1 MKQSSIHSDFWLDE
15 FDDFDSTVAVDS
27 TTRLIRLNM
36 SRRAV
41 ANFVSI
47 LTGKNIPVLFNDNG
61 DNMTDGN
68 VVYLSSDI
76 GDPEDFDSLVGL
88 ALHEGSHVLL
98 SDFRLVVDLWQNIPR
113 SLYNIAEPKGF
124 SKTDVA
130 SFLKTILNVIED
142 RYIDQF
148 VYTNAP
154 GYRGYYL
161 ALYDK
166 FFNNKN
172 IDMMLKSQMYR
183 SSTLQSYESRLI
195 NLTNPNTDL
204 DALPEFR
211 KIAELISIS
220 TINRLKTP
228 QDRLDLAIKV
238 CELIYTN
245 IDSDQQKMENG
256 NSKDENS
263 KNDEGGTT
271 LVIGSD
277 EPNGKSSSSSD
288 SAESIIGGLTTSVV
302 SPNSNSEDV
311 TKKANEQS
319 GVSKNKRESI
329 DRALKKQKI
338 FVLGNIKKSKI
349 SATENRILAS
359 LDNAGVTI
367 VNVGTNIADDNSPTP
382 GVDCIVVKNF
392 NRELVFSD
400 ICPCVDYDVHKNPN
414 ADTKMAVERG
424 VQLGIL
430 LGKRLSIRS
439 EINTTKYMR
448 KSMGKIDRRVLSEL
462 GFDNDNVFYRI
473 ETDLYKKAFIHISV
487 DASASMSGK
496 KWTNTITCVTAI
508 CKAASMISNIRVS
521 VSIRTTSHTSGNP
534 YIAMVYDS
542 SKDSFA
548 KVVNLFPYLSCTGST
563 PEGLCF
569 EAIMDQLK
577 DRGENEDYYFLNF
590 SDGEPAYCYNKNNT
604 YISYSSV
611 NGSKHT
617 RKQVGTIREKGYK
630 VMSYFISEYK
640 QTLKNY
646 SDPSVTCFKTMYG
659 KDSRFIDVTNVISVA
674 KTMNDMFLN
683 SDSKI

>member
-47 LTGKNIPVLFNDNG
+47 LTGKNIPVMFNDNG
-61 DNMTDGN
+61 DNMTDGK

-98 SDFRLVVDLWQNIPR
+98 SDFRLVIDLWQNIPR
-113 SLYNIAEPKGF
+113 SLYNIAEPNGF

-130 SFLKTILNVIED
+130 SFLKTVLNVIED

-148 VYTNAP
+148 IYTNAP

-172 IDMMLKSQMYR
+172 IDTMLKSQMYR
-183 SSTLQSYESRLI
+183 SATLQSYESRLI

-256 NSKDENS
+256 NSK
-263 KNDEGGTT
+263 NDEGGTT
-271 LVIGSD
+271 LVIWSD
-277 EPNGKSSSSSD
+277 ESNGKSSD

-302 SPNSNSEDV
+302 SPTSNSEDV

-319 GVSKNKRESI
+319 GVSKSKRDSI

-349 SATENRILAS
+349 SASENRILAS
-359 LDNAGVTI
+359 LESAGVTI
-367 VNVGTNIADDNSPTP
+367 VNVGTNIADGTGPTP

-400 ICPCVDYDVHKNPN
+400 ICPCVDYDEHKNPKVH
-414 ADTKMAVERG
+414 TKMAVERG

-430 LGKRLSIRS
+430 LGKRLSVRS

-448 KSMGKIDRRVLSEL
+448 KSMGKIDRRVLSDL
-462 GFDNDNVFYRI
+462 GFDNENVFYRI
-473 ETDLYKKAFIHISV
+473 ETELYKKAFIHISV

-577 DRGENEDYYFLNF
+577 DCGENEDYYFLNF
-590 SDGEPAYCYNKNNT
+590 SDGEPAYSYNKNNT
-604 YISYSSV
+604 YIVYSSE

-617 RKQVGTIREKGYK
+617 RKQVGMIREKGYK

-640 QTLKNY
+640 HTHQNY
-646 SDPSVTCFKTMYG
+646 INPAVTCFKTMYG
-659 KDSRFIDVTNVISVA
+659 KDSRFIDVTSVISVA

-683 SDSKI
+683 SNSKI

>member
-47 LTGKNIPVLFNDNG
+47 LTGKNIPVMFNDNG
-61 DNMTDGN
+61 DNMTDGK

-98 SDFRLVVDLWQNIPR
+98 SDFRLVIDLWQNIPR
-113 SLYNIAEPKGF
+113 SLYNIAEPNGF

-130 SFLKTILNVIED
+130 SFLKTVLNVIED

-148 VYTNAP
+148 IYTNAP

-172 IDMMLKSQMYR
+172 IDTMLKSQMYR
-183 SSTLQSYESRLI
+183 SATLQSYESRLI

-256 NSKDENS
+256 NSK
-263 KNDEGGTT
+263 NDEGGTT
-271 LVIGSD
+271 LVIWSD
-277 EPNGKSSSSSD
+277 ESNGKSSD

-302 SPNSNSEDV
+302 SPTSNSEDV

-319 GVSKNKRESI
+319 GVSKSKRDSI

-349 SATENRILAS
+349 SASENRILAS
-359 LDNAGVTI
+359 LESAGVTI
-367 VNVGTNIADDNSPTP
+367 VNVGTNIADGTGPTP

-400 ICPCVDYDVHKNPN
+400 ICPCVDYDEHKNPKVH
-414 ADTKMAVERG
+414 TKMAVERG

-448 KSMGKIDRRVLSEL
+448 KSMGKIDRRVLSDL
-462 GFDNDNVFYRI
+462 GFDNENVFYRI
-473 ETDLYKKAFIHISV
+473 ETELYKKAFIHISV

-577 DRGENEDYYFLNF
+577 DCGENEDYYFLNF
-590 SDGEPAYCYNKNNT
+590 SDGEPAYSYNKNNT
-604 YISYSSV
+604 YIVYSSE

-617 RKQVGTIREKGYK
+617 RKQVGMIREKGYK

-640 QTLKNY
+640 HTHQNY
-646 SDPSVTCFKTMYG
+646 INPAVTCFKTMYG
-659 KDSRFIDVTNVISVA
+659 KDSRFIDVTSVISVA

-683 SDSKI
+683 SNSKI

>member
-47 LTGKNIPVLFNDNG
+47 LTGKNIPVMFNDNG
-61 DNMTDGN
+61 DNMTDGK

-98 SDFRLVVDLWQNIPR
+98 SDFRLVIDLWQNIPR
-113 SLYNIAEPKGF
+113 SLYNIAEPNGF

-130 SFLKTILNVIED
+130 SFLKTVLNVIED

-148 VYTNAP
+148 IYTNAP

-172 IDMMLKSQMYR
+172 IDTMLKSQMYR
-183 SSTLQSYESRLI
+183 SATLQSYESRLI

-256 NSKDENS
+256 NSK
-263 KNDEGGTT
+263 NDEGGTT
-271 LVIGSD
+271 LVIWSD
-277 EPNGKSSSSSD
+277 ESNGKSSD

-302 SPNSNSEDV
+302 SPTSNSEDV

-319 GVSKNKRESI
+319 GVSKSKRDSI

-349 SATENRILAS
+349 SASENRILAS
-359 LDNAGVTI
+359 LESAGVTI
-367 VNVGTNIADDNSPTP
+367 VNVGTNIADGTGPTP

-400 ICPCVDYDVHKNPN
+400 ICPCVDYDEHKNPKVH
-414 ADTKMAVERG
+414 TKMEVERG
-424 VQLGIL
+424 VHLGIL
-430 LGKRLSIRS
+430 LGKRLSVRS

-448 KSMGKIDRRVLSEL
+448 KSMGKIDRRVLSDL
-462 GFDNDNVFYRI
+462 GFDNENVFYRI
-473 ETDLYKKAFIHISV
+473 ETELYKKAFIHISV

-577 DRGENEDYYFLNF
+577 DCGENEDYYFLNF
-590 SDGEPAYCYNKNNT
+590 SDGEPAYSYNKNNT
-604 YISYSSV
+604 YIVYSSE

-617 RKQVGTIREKGYK
+617 RKQVGMIREKGYK

-640 QTLKNY
+640 HTHQNY
-646 SDPSVTCFKTMYG
+646 INPAVTCFKTMYG
-659 KDSRFIDVTNVISVA
+659 KDSRFIDVTSVISVA

-683 SDSKI
+683 SNSKI

>member
-47 LTGKNIPVLFNDNG
+47 LTGKNIPVMFNDSG
-61 DNMTDGN
+61 DNMTDGK

-98 SDFRLVVDLWQNIPR
+98 SDFRLVIDLWQNIPR
-113 SLYNIAEPKGF
+113 SLYNIAETNGF

-148 VYTNAP
+148 IYTNAP

-172 IDMMLKSQMYR
+172 IDAMLKSQMYR
-183 SSTLQSYESRLI
+183 SATLQSYESRLI

-204 DALPEFR
+204 DALPDFR
-211 KIAELISIS
+211 KIAETISIS

-256 NSKDENS
+256 NSKNGESDT
-263 KNDEGGTT
+263 K

-277 EPNGKSSSSSD
+277 ESNGKSSD

-302 SPNSNSEDV
+302 SPTSNSEDV

-319 GVSKNKRESI
+319 GVSKSKRDSI

-349 SATENRILAS
+349 SATENKILAS
-359 LDNAGVTI
+359 LESAGVTI
-367 VNVGTNIADDNSPTP
+367 VNVGANIIDGTSPTP

-400 ICPCVDYDVHKNPN
+400 ICPCVDYDEHKNPK
-414 ADTKMAVERG
+414 AATKMAVERG

-448 KSMGKIDRRVLSEL
+448 KSMGKIDRRVLSDL
-462 GFDNDNVFYRI
+462 GFDNENVFYRI

-487 DASASMSGK
+487 DASASMDGK

-521 VSIRTTSHTSGNP
+521 VSLRTTSHTSGNP

-577 DRGENEDYYFLNF
+577 DCGENEDYYFLNF
-590 SDGEPAYCYNKNNT
+590 SDGEPGYCYQKNNV
-604 YISYSSV
+604 YITYSSN

-617 RKQVGTIREKGYK
+617 RKQVGMIREKGYK
-630 VMSYFISEYK
+630 VVSYFISEY
-640 QTLKNY
+640 THKNY
-646 SDPSVTCFKTMYG
+646 YIDPAVTCFKIMYG

-683 SDSKI
+683 SNSKI

>member
-1 MKQSSIHSDFWLDE
+1 M
-15 FDDFDSTVAVDS
+15 
-27 TTRLIRLNM
+27 
-36 SRRAV
+36 
-41 ANFVSI
+41 
-47 LTGKNIPVLFNDNG
+47 FNDNG
-61 DNMTDGN
+61 DNMTDGK

-98 SDFRLVVDLWQNIPR
+98 SDFRLVIDLWQNIPR
-113 SLYNIAEPKGF
+113 SLYNIAEPNGF

-130 SFLKTILNVIED
+130 SFLKTVLNVIED

-148 VYTNAP
+148 IYTNAP

-172 IDMMLKSQMYR
+172 IDTMLKSQMYR
-183 SSTLQSYESRLI
+183 SATLQSYESRLI

-256 NSKDENS
+256 NSK
-263 KNDEGGTT
+263 NDEGGTT
-271 LVIGSD
+271 LVIWSD
-277 EPNGKSSSSSD
+277 ESNGKSSD

-302 SPNSNSEDV
+302 SPTSNSEDV

-319 GVSKNKRESI
+319 GVSKSKRDSI

-349 SATENRILAS
+349 SASENRILAS
-359 LDNAGVTI
+359 LESAGVTI
-367 VNVGTNIADDNSPTP
+367 VNVGTNIADGTGPTP

-400 ICPCVDYDVHKNPN
+400 ICPCVDYDEHKNPKVH
-414 ADTKMAVERG
+414 TKMAVERG

-430 LGKRLSIRS
+430 LGKRLSVRS

-448 KSMGKIDRRVLSEL
+448 KSMGKIDRRVLSDL
-462 GFDNDNVFYRI
+462 GFDNENVFYRI
-473 ETDLYKKAFIHISV
+473 ETELYKKAFIHISV

-577 DRGENEDYYFLNF
+577 DCGENEDYYFLNF
-590 SDGEPAYCYNKNNT
+590 SDGEPAYSYNKNNT
-604 YISYSSV
+604 YIVYSSE

-617 RKQVGTIREKGYK
+617 RKQVGMIREKGYK

-640 QTLKNY
+640 YTHQNY
-646 SDPSVTCFKTMYG
+646 INPSVTCFKTMYG
-659 KDSRFIDVTNVISVA
+659 KDSRFIDVTSVISVA

-683 SDSKI
+683 SNSKI

>member
-47 LTGKNIPVLFNDNG
+47 LTGKNIPVMFNDNG
-61 DNMTDGN
+61 DNMTDGK

-98 SDFRLVVDLWQNIPR
+98 SDFRLVIDLWQNIPR
-113 SLYNIAEPKGF
+113 SLYNIAEPNGF

-130 SFLKTILNVIED
+130 SFLKTVLNVIED

-148 VYTNAP
+148 IYTNAP

-172 IDMMLKSQMYR
+172 IDTMLKSQMYR
-183 SSTLQSYESRLI
+183 SATLQSYESRLI

-256 NSKDENS
+256 NSK
-263 KNDEGGTT
+263 NDEGGTT
-271 LVIGSD
+271 LVIWSD
-277 EPNGKSSSSSD
+277 ESNGKSSD

-302 SPNSNSEDV
+302 SPTSNSEDV

-319 GVSKNKRESI
+319 GVSKSKRDSI

-349 SATENRILAS
+349 SASENRILAS
-359 LDNAGVTI
+359 LESAGVTI
-367 VNVGTNIADDNSPTP
+367 VNVGTNIADGTGPTP

-400 ICPCVDYDVHKNPN
+400 ICPCVDYDEHKNPKVH
-414 ADTKMAVERG
+414 TKMAVERG

-430 LGKRLSIRS
+430 LGKRLSVRS

-448 KSMGKIDRRVLSEL
+448 KSMGKIDRRVLSDL
-462 GFDNDNVFYRI
+462 GFDNENVFYRI
-473 ETDLYKKAFIHISV
+473 ETELYKKAFIHISV

-577 DRGENEDYYFLNF
+577 DCGENEDYYFLNF
-590 SDGEPAYCYNKNNT
+590 SDGEPAYSYNKNNT
-604 YISYSSV
+604 YIVYSSE

-617 RKQVGTIREKGYK
+617 RKQVGMIREKGYK

-640 QTLKNY
+640 HTHQNY
-646 SDPSVTCFKTMYG
+646 INPSVTCFKTMYG
-659 KDSRFIDVTNVISVA
+659 KDSRFIDVTSVISVA

-683 SDSKI
+683 SNSKI